1 VPEESASPSYS
12 TIKETVAA
20 LMPALESELVELVR
34 IPSIATEGF
43 PSEPLFEAHDL
54 IVSLLEK
61 SGVTKIEKLEITGKT
76 APVIIATVPGP
87 EGAPTVLMYSHY
99 DVVPADD
106 VELWDSPPFEPSK
119 RDGAIY
125 GRGTADSKANV
136 IGMIGALRVFDGKP
150 PVTVKLVIEGQEE
163 FGSPFDNYPPE
174 APELFAADAMV
185 IADVGSVRPGSPTLT
200 VALRGS
206 AQVIVE
212 LTTLGADKHNGLYGG
227 AAPDARLALIRALA
241 SLHDDNGDVAVDGLM
256 REPWTGSSYT
266 EDEFRTLAEIQDG
279 LPLLGTG
286 GIGERI
292 WSGPAITVTGIDA
305 PPVDGAVNAVAS
317 TARAVINL
325 RVHPRQ
331 PAIEAQAAL
340 VRHLEALRP
349 FGLQL
354 TVTAGETGDGFA
366 AAEGGPAFDA
376 ALSALSQSWGEPA
389 GLMAGGGSIP
399 LVMALDTAV
408 PTAEKLLFG
417 ATDGYANI
425 HGPNERVLLD
435 ELEKAVVAKALFFQ
449 EYAHTFEVKK

>member
-1 VPEESASPSYS
+1 MPEESASPSYS

-20 LMPALESELVELVR
+20 LMPELESELVELVR

-43 PSEPLFEAHDL
+43 PSKPLFEAHDL

-87 EGAPTVLMYSHY
+87 AGSPTVLMYSHY

-106 VELWDSPPFEPSK
+106 IELWDSPPFEPTR

-212 LTTLGADKHNGLYGG
+212 LATLGADKHNGLYGG

-241 SLHDDNGDVAVDGLM
+241 SLHDDNGDVAVDGLL

-266 EDEFRTLAEIQDG
+266 EDEFRTLAEIRDG

-325 RVHPRQ
+325 RVH
-331 PAIEAQAAL
+331 
-340 VRHLEALRP
+340 
-349 FGLQL
+349 
-354 TVTAGETGDGFA
+354 
-366 AAEGGPAFDA
+366 
-376 ALSALSQSWGEPA
+376 
-389 GLMAGGGSIP
+389 
-399 LVMALDTAV
+399 
-408 PTAEKLLFG
+408 
-417 ATDGYANI
+417 
-425 HGPNERVLLD
+425 
-435 ELEKAVVAKALFFQ
+435 
-449 EYAHTFEVKK
+449 

>member
-1 VPEESASPSYS
+1 MPEESASPSYS

-20 LMPALESELVELVR
+20 LMPELESELVELVR

-43 PSEPLFEAHDL
+43 PSKPLFEAHDL

-87 EGAPTVLMYSHY
+87 AGSPTVLMYSHY

-106 VELWDSPPFEPSK
+106 IELWDSPPFEPTR

-241 SLHDDNGDVAVDGLM
+241 SLHDDNGDVAVDGLL

-266 EDEFRTLAEIQDG
+266 EDEFRTLAEIRDG

-292 WSGPAITVTGIDA
+292 WSGPAVTVTGIDA

-331 PAIEAQAAL
+331 PATEAQAAL

-349 FGLQL
+349 FGLAL

-449 EYAHTFEVKK
+449 EYAHTFEGKK